1 MTETLILPETS
12 DRATRYHALIP
23 QIQALIQDE
32 DDLIA
37 SLANTA
43 AGLFQGLNV
52 LWAGFYL
59 VKHGGL
65 VLGPFQGP
73 IACTRIKLGDGV
85 CGQSWAHRKTILS
98 MMLMT
103 FPGISLAQPPRSRR
117 SWCRSLSRIKSS
129 VCWILTAFSPKILA
143 TLIESHWRIS
153 VASCRPSF
161 KSPAGPVV

>member
-1 MTETLILPETS
+1 MTETLVLPETS

-32 DDLIA
+32 GDLIA

-85 CGQSWAHRKTILS
+85 CGQSWAQRKTIIVDDVDD
-98 MMLMT
+98 
-103 FPGISLAQPPRSRR
+103 FPGHIACSAASRSEIVVPIIKQNQVVGVLDIDSIQPKNFSDIDRVALED
-117 SWCRSLSRIKSS
+117 LSRIVSTK
-129 VCWILTAFSPKILA
+129 F
-143 TLIESHWRIS
+143 
-153 VASCRPSF
+153 
-161 KSPAGPVV
+161 

>member
-1 MTETLILPETS
+1 MTETLILPETQ

-85 CGQSWAHRKTILS
+85 CGQSWAQRKTIIVDDVDD
-98 MMLMT
+98 
-103 FPGISLAQPPRSRR
+103 FPGHIACSAASKSEIVVPIIKQNQVVGVLDIDSIQPKNFSDIDRVALED
-117 SWCRSLSRIKSS
+117 LSRILSTK
-129 VCWILTAFSPKILA
+129 F
-143 TLIESHWRIS
+143 
-153 VASCRPSF
+153 
-161 KSPAGPVV
+161 

>member
-1 MTETLILPETS
+1 MTETLVLPETS
-12 DRATRYHALIP
+12 DRATCYHALIP
-23 QIQALIQDE
+23 QIQALLQDE

-85 CGQSWAHRKTILS
+85 CGQSWAQRKTIIVDDVDD
-98 MMLMT
+98 
-103 FPGISLAQPPRSRR
+103 FPGHIACSAASKSEIVVPIIKQNQVVGVLDIDSIQPKNFSDIDRVALED
-117 SWCRSLSRIKSS
+117 LSRIVSTK
-129 VCWILTAFSPKILA
+129 F
-143 TLIESHWRIS
+143 
-153 VASCRPSF
+153 
-161 KSPAGPVV
+161 

>member
-1 MTETLILPETS
+1 MTETLVLPETS

-85 CGQSWAHRKTILS
+85 CGQSWAQRKTIIVDDVDD
-98 MMLMT
+98 
-103 FPGISLAQPPRSRR
+103 FPGHIACSAASKSEIVVPIIKQNRVVGVLDIDSIQPKNFSDIDRVALEDLGRI
-117 SWCRSLSRIKSS
+117 LSTK
-129 VCWILTAFSPKILA
+129 F
-143 TLIESHWRIS
+143 
-153 VASCRPSF
+153 
-161 KSPAGPVV
+161 

>member
-23 QIQALIQDE
+23 QIQALLQDE

-43 AGLFQGLNV
+43 AGLFQGLNL

-59 VKHGGL
+59 VKHGAL

-85 CGQSWAHRKTILS
+85 CGQSWAQRKTIIVDDVDD
-98 MMLMT
+98 
-103 FPGISLAQPPRSRR
+103 FPGHIACSAASKSEIVVPIIKQNQVVGVLDIDSIQPKDFSDIDRVALED
-117 SWCRSLSRIKSS
+117 LSRILSTK
-129 VCWILTAFSPKILA
+129 F
-143 TLIESHWRIS
+143 
-153 VASCRPSF
+153 
-161 KSPAGPVV
+161 

>member
-1 MTETLILPETS
+1 MTETLVLPETS

-32 DDLIA
+32 GDLIA

-85 CGQSWAHRKTILS
+85 CGQSWAQRKTIIVDDVDD
-98 MMLMT
+98 
-103 FPGISLAQPPRSRR
+103 FPGHIACSAASRSEIVVPIIKQNQVVGVLDIDSIQPKNFSDIDRVA
-117 SWCRSLSRIKSS
+117 LEDLGRIVSTK
-129 VCWILTAFSPKILA
+129 F
-143 TLIESHWRIS
+143 
-153 VASCRPSF
+153 
-161 KSPAGPVV
+161 

>member
-1 MTETLILPETS
+1 MTETLVLPETS

-23 QIQALIQDE
+23 QIQALLQDE

-85 CGQSWAHRKTILS
+85 CGQSWAQRKTIIVDDVDD
-98 MMLMT
+98 
-103 FPGISLAQPPRSRR
+103 FPGHIACSAASKSEIVVPIIKQNRVVGVLDIDSIQPKNFSDIDRVALED
-117 SWCRSLSRIKSS
+117 LSRILSTK
-129 VCWILTAFSPKILA
+129 F
-143 TLIESHWRIS
+143 
-153 VASCRPSF
+153 
-161 KSPAGPVV
+161 

>member
-1 MTETLILPETS
+1 MTETLVLPETS

-23 QIQALIQDE
+23 QIQALLQDE

-85 CGQSWAHRKTILS
+85 CGQSWAQRKTIIVDDVDD
-98 MMLMT
+98 
-103 FPGISLAQPPRSRR
+103 FPGHIACSAASKSEIVVPIIKQNQVVGVLDIDSIQPKNFSDIDRVALEH
-117 SWCRSLSRIKSS
+117 LSRIVSTK
-129 VCWILTAFSPKILA
+129 F
-143 TLIESHWRIS
+143 
-153 VASCRPSF
+153 
-161 KSPAGPVV
+161 

>member
-1 MTETLILPETS
+1 MTETLVLPETS

-23 QIQALIQDE
+23 QIQALLQDE

-73 IACTRIKLGDGV
+73 IACTRIKLGDCV
-85 CGQSWAHRKTILS
+85 CGQSWAQRKTIIVDDVDD
-98 MMLMT
+98 
-103 FPGISLAQPPRSRR
+103 FPGHIACSAASKSEIVVPIIKQNQVVGVLDIDSIQPKNFSNIDRVALED
-117 SWCRSLSRIKSS
+117 LSRIVSTK
-129 VCWILTAFSPKILA
+129 F
-143 TLIESHWRIS
+143 
-153 VASCRPSF
+153 
-161 KSPAGPVV
+161 

>member
-23 QIQALIQDE
+23 QIQALLQDE

-43 AGLFQGLNV
+43 AGLFQGLNL

-59 VKHGGL
+59 VKHCAM

-85 CGQSWAHRKTILS
+85 CGQSWAQRKTIIVDDVDD
-98 MMLMT
+98 
-103 FPGISLAQPPRSRR
+103 FPGHIACSAASKSEIVVPIIKQNQVVGVLDIDSIQPKDFSDIDRVALED
-117 SWCRSLSRIKSS
+117 LSRILSTK
-129 VCWILTAFSPKILA
+129 F
-143 TLIESHWRIS
+143 
-153 VASCRPSF
+153 
-161 KSPAGPVV
+161 

>member
-1 MTETLILPETS
+1 MTETLVLPETS

-73 IACTRIKLGDGV
+73 SACTRIKLGDGV
-85 CGQSWAHRKTILS
+85 CGQSWAQRKTIIVDDVDD
-98 MMLMT
+98 
-103 FPGISLAQPPRSRR
+103 FPGHIACSAASKSEIVVPIIKQNQVVGVLDIDSIQPKNFSDIDRVALED
-117 SWCRSLSRIKSS
+117 LSRILSTK
-129 VCWILTAFSPKILA
+129 F
-143 TLIESHWRIS
+143 
-153 VASCRPSF
+153 
-161 KSPAGPVV
+161 

>member
-1 MTETLILPETS
+1 MTETLVLPETS

-23 QIQALIQDE
+23 QIQTLIQDE

-85 CGQSWAHRKTILS
+85 CGQSWAQRKTIIVDDVDD
-98 MMLMT
+98 
-103 FPGISLAQPPRSRR
+103 FPGHIACSAASKSEIVVPIIKQNQVVGVLDIDSIQPKNFSDIDRVALED
-117 SWCRSLSRIKSS
+117 LSRILSTK
-129 VCWILTAFSPKILA
+129 F
-143 TLIESHWRIS
+143 
-153 VASCRPSF
+153 
-161 KSPAGPVV
+161 

>member
-1 MTETLILPETS
+1 MTETLVLPETS

-59 VKHGGL
+59 VKHGAL

-85 CGQSWAHRKTILS
+85 CGQSWAQRKTIIVDDVDD
-98 MMLMT
+98 
-103 FPGISLAQPPRSRR
+103 FPGHIACSAASKSEIVVPIIKQNQVVGVLDIDSIQPKNFSDIDRVALEDLGRI
-117 SWCRSLSRIKSS
+117 LSTK
-129 VCWILTAFSPKILA
+129 F
-143 TLIESHWRIS
+143 
-153 VASCRPSF
+153 
-161 KSPAGPVV
+161 

>member
-1 MTETLILPETS
+1 MTETLVLPETS

-23 QIQALIQDE
+23 QIQALLQDE
-32 DDLIA
+32 GDLIA

-85 CGQSWAHRKTILS
+85 CGQSWAQRKTIIVDDVDD
-98 MMLMT
+98 
-103 FPGISLAQPPRSRR
+103 FPGHIACSAASKSEIVVPIIKQNQVVGVLDIDSIQPKNFSDIDRVALED
-117 SWCRSLSRIKSS
+117 LSRIVSTK
-129 VCWILTAFSPKILA
+129 F
-143 TLIESHWRIS
+143 
-153 VASCRPSF
+153 
-161 KSPAGPVV
+161 

>member
-1 MTETLILPETS
+1 MTETLVLPETS

-23 QIQALIQDE
+23 QIQALLKDE

-85 CGQSWAHRKTILS
+85 CGQSWAQRKTIIVDDVDD
-98 MMLMT
+98 
-103 FPGISLAQPPRSRR
+103 FPGHIACSAASKSEIVVPIIKQNQVVGVLDIDSIQPKNFSDIDRVALED
-117 SWCRSLSRIKSS
+117 LSSIVSTK
-129 VCWILTAFSPKILA
+129 F
-143 TLIESHWRIS
+143 
-153 VASCRPSF
+153 
-161 KSPAGPVV
+161 

>member
-1 MTETLILPETS
+1 MTETLVLPETS

-32 DDLIA
+32 GDLIA

-85 CGQSWAHRKTILS
+85 CGQSWAQRKTIIVDDVDD
-98 MMLMT
+98 
-103 FPGISLAQPPRSRR
+103 FPGHIACSAASKSEIVVPIIKQNQVVGVLDIDSIQPKNFSDIDRVALED
-117 SWCRSLSRIKSS
+117 LSRILSTK
-129 VCWILTAFSPKILA
+129 F
-143 TLIESHWRIS
+143 
-153 VASCRPSF
+153 
-161 KSPAGPVV
+161 

>member
-1 MTETLILPETS
+1 MTETLVLPETS

-32 DDLIA
+32 GDLIA

-85 CGQSWAHRKTILS
+85 CGQNWAQRKTIIVDDVDD
-98 MMLMT
+98 
-103 FPGISLAQPPRSRR
+103 FPGHIACSAASRSEIVVPIIKQNQVVGVLDIDSIQPKNFSDIDRVALED
-117 SWCRSLSRIKSS
+117 LSRIVSTK
-129 VCWILTAFSPKILA
+129 F
-143 TLIESHWRIS
+143 
-153 VASCRPSF
+153 
-161 KSPAGPVV
+161 

>member
-1 MTETLILPETS
+1 MTETLVLPETS

-23 QIQALIQDE
+23 QIQALLQDE

-85 CGQSWAHRKTILS
+85 CGQSWAQRKTIIVDDVDD
-98 MMLMT
+98 
-103 FPGISLAQPPRSRR
+103 FPGHIACSAASKSEIVVPIIKQNRVVGVLDIDSIQPKNFSDIDRVALED
-117 SWCRSLSRIKSS
+117 LSRIVSTK
-129 VCWILTAFSPKILA
+129 F
-143 TLIESHWRIS
+143 
-153 VASCRPSF
+153 
-161 KSPAGPVV
+161 

>member
-1 MTETLILPETS
+1 MTETLVLPETS

-32 DDLIA
+32 GDLIA

-85 CGQSWAHRKTILS
+85 CGQSWAQRKTIIVDDVDD
-98 MMLMT
+98 
-103 FPGISLAQPPRSRR
+103 FPGHIACSAASKSEIVVPIIKQNQVVGVLDIDSIQPKNFSDIDRVA
-117 SWCRSLSRIKSS
+117 LEDLGRIVSTK
-129 VCWILTAFSPKILA
+129 F
-143 TLIESHWRIS
+143 
-153 VASCRPSF
+153 
-161 KSPAGPVV
+161 

>member
-23 QIQALIQDE
+23 QIQALLQDE

-85 CGQSWAHRKTILS
+85 CGQSWAQRKTIIVDDVDD
-98 MMLMT
+98 
-103 FPGISLAQPPRSRR
+103 FPGHIACSAASKSEIVVPIIKQNRVVGVLDIDSIQPKNFSDIDRVALED
-117 SWCRSLSRIKSS
+117 LSRILSTK
-129 VCWILTAFSPKILA
+129 F
-143 TLIESHWRIS
+143 
-153 VASCRPSF
+153 
-161 KSPAGPVV
+161 

>member
-1 MTETLILPETS
+1 MTETLVLPETS

-23 QIQALIQDE
+23 QIQALLQDE

-73 IACTRIKLGDGV
+73 IACTRIQLGDGV
-85 CGQSWAHRKTILS
+85 CGQSWAQRKTIIVDDVDD
-98 MMLMT
+98 
-103 FPGISLAQPPRSRR
+103 FPGHIACSAASKSEIVVPIIKQNQVVGVLDIDSIQPKNFSDIDRVALED
-117 SWCRSLSRIKSS
+117 LSRIVSTK
-129 VCWILTAFSPKILA
+129 F
-143 TLIESHWRIS
+143 
-153 VASCRPSF
+153 
-161 KSPAGPVV
+161 

>member
-1 MTETLILPETS
+1 MTETLVLPETS

-85 CGQSWAHRKTILS
+85 FGQSWAQRKTIIVDDVDD
-98 MMLMT
+98 
-103 FPGISLAQPPRSRR
+103 FPGHIACSAASKSEIVVPIIKQNQVVGVLDIDSIQPKNFSDIDRVALEDLGRI
-117 SWCRSLSRIKSS
+117 LSTK
-129 VCWILTAFSPKILA
+129 F
-143 TLIESHWRIS
+143 
-153 VASCRPSF
+153 
-161 KSPAGPVV
+161 

>member
-1 MTETLILPETS
+1 MTETLVLPETS
-12 DRATRYHALIP
+12 DRATRYYALIP
-23 QIQALIQDE
+23 QIQALLQDE

-85 CGQSWAHRKTILS
+85 CGQSWAQRKTIIVDDVDD
-98 MMLMT
+98 
-103 FPGISLAQPPRSRR
+103 FPGHIACSAASKSEIVVPIIKQNQVVGVLDIDSIQPKNFSDIDRVALED
-117 SWCRSLSRIKSS
+117 LSRILSTK
-129 VCWILTAFSPKILA
+129 F
-143 TLIESHWRIS
+143 
-153 VASCRPSF
+153 
-161 KSPAGPVV
+161 

>member
-1 MTETLILPETS
+1 MTETLVLPETS

-23 QIQALIQDE
+23 QIQTLIQDE

-85 CGQSWAHRKTILS
+85 CGQSWAQRKTIIVDDVDD
-98 MMLMT
+98 
-103 FPGISLAQPPRSRR
+103 FPGHIACSAASKSEIVVPIIKQNQVVGVLDIDSIQP
-117 SWCRSLSRIKSS
+117 KK
-129 VCWILTAFSPKILA
+129 F
-143 TLIESHWRIS
+143 
-153 VASCRPSF
+153 
-161 KSPAGPVV
+161 

>member
-1 MTETLILPETS
+1 MTETLVLPETS

-32 DDLIA
+32 GDLIA

-85 CGQSWAHRKTILS
+85 CGQSWAQRKTIIVDDVDD
-98 MMLMT
+98 
-103 FPGISLAQPPRSRR
+103 FPGHIACSAASKSEIVVPIIKQNQVVGVLDIDSIQPKNFSDIDRVALED
-117 SWCRSLSRIKSS
+117 LSRIVSTK
-129 VCWILTAFSPKILA
+129 F
-143 TLIESHWRIS
+143 
-153 VASCRPSF
+153 
-161 KSPAGPVV
+161 

>member
-1 MTETLILPETS
+1 MTETLVLPETS

-23 QIQALIQDE
+23 QIQALLQDE

-85 CGQSWAHRKTILS
+85 CGQNWAQRKTIIVDDVDD
-98 MMLMT
+98 
-103 FPGISLAQPPRSRR
+103 FPGHIACSAASKSEIVVPIIKQNQVVGVLDIDSIQPKNFSDIDRVALED
-117 SWCRSLSRIKSS
+117 LSRIVSTK
-129 VCWILTAFSPKILA
+129 F
-143 TLIESHWRIS
+143 
-153 VASCRPSF
+153 
-161 KSPAGPVV
+161 

>member
-1 MTETLILPETS
+1 MTETLVLPETS
-12 DRATRYHALIP
+12 YRSTRYHALIP
-23 QIQALIQDE
+23 QIQALIQD
-32 DDLIA
+32 DGDLIA

-85 CGQSWAHRKTILS
+85 CGQNWAQRKTIIVDDVDD
-98 MMLMT
+98 
-103 FPGISLAQPPRSRR
+103 FPGHIACSAASKSEIVVPIIKQNQVVGVLDIDSIQPKNFSDIDRVALED
-117 SWCRSLSRIKSS
+117 LSRIVSTK
-129 VCWILTAFSPKILA
+129 F
-143 TLIESHWRIS
+143 
-153 VASCRPSF
+153 
-161 KSPAGPVV
+161 

>member
-23 QIQALIQDE
+23 QIQALLQDE

-85 CGQSWAHRKTILS
+85 CGQSWAQRKTIIVDDVDD
-98 MMLMT
+98 
-103 FPGISLAQPPRSRR
+103 FPGHIACSAASKSEIVVPIIKQNRVVGVLDIDSIQPKNFSDIDRVALED
-117 SWCRSLSRIKSS
+117 LSRIVSTK
-129 VCWILTAFSPKILA
+129 F
-143 TLIESHWRIS
+143 
-153 VASCRPSF
+153 
-161 KSPAGPVV
+161 

>member
-1 MTETLILPETS
+1 MTETLVLPETS

-23 QIQALIQDE
+23 QIQALLQDE

-85 CGQSWAHRKTILS
+85 CGQSWAQRKTIIVDDVDD
-98 MMLMT
+98 
-103 FPGISLAQPPRSRR
+103 FPGHIACSAASKSEIVVPIIKQNQVVGVLDIDSIQPKNFSDIDRVALED
-117 SWCRSLSRIKSS
+117 LSRIVSTK
-129 VCWILTAFSPKILA
+129 F
-143 TLIESHWRIS
+143 
-153 VASCRPSF
+153 
-161 KSPAGPVV
+161 

>member
-1 MTETLILPETS
+1 MTETLVLPETS

-23 QIQALIQDE
+23 QIQALLQYE

-37 SLANTA
+37 RLAHTA

-52 LWAGFYL
+52 LWASFYL

-85 CGQSWAHRKTILS
+85 CGQSWAQRKTIIVDDVDD
-98 MMLMT
+98 
-103 FPGISLAQPPRSRR
+103 FPGHIACSAASRSEIVVPIIKQNQVVGVLDIDSIQPKNFSDIDRVA
-117 SWCRSLSRIKSS
+117 LEDLGRIVSTK
-129 VCWILTAFSPKILA
+129 F
-143 TLIESHWRIS
+143 
-153 VASCRPSF
+153 
-161 KSPAGPVV
+161 

>member
-1 MTETLILPETS
+1 MTETLVLPETS

-32 DDLIA
+32 GDLIA

-85 CGQSWAHRKTILS
+85 CGQSWAQRKTIIVDDVDD
-98 MMLMT
+98 
-103 FPGISLAQPPRSRR
+103 FPGHIACSAASKSEIVVPIIKQNRVVGVLDIDSIQPKNFSDIDRVALED
-117 SWCRSLSRIKSS
+117 LSRILSTK
-129 VCWILTAFSPKILA
+129 F
-143 TLIESHWRIS
+143 
-153 VASCRPSF
+153 
-161 KSPAGPVV
+161 

>member
-1 MTETLILPETS
+1 MTETLVLPETS

-32 DDLIA
+32 GDLIA

-85 CGQSWAHRKTILS
+85 CGQNWAQRKTIIVDDVDD
-98 MMLMT
+98 
-103 FPGISLAQPPRSRR
+103 FPGHIACSAASKSEIVVPIIKQNQVVGVLDIDSIQPKNFSDIDRVA
-117 SWCRSLSRIKSS
+117 LEDLGRIVSTK
-129 VCWILTAFSPKILA
+129 F
-143 TLIESHWRIS
+143 
-153 VASCRPSF
+153 
-161 KSPAGPVV
+161 

>member
-1 MTETLILPETS
+1 MTETLVLPETS

-23 QIQALIQDE
+23 QIQALLQDE

-37 SLANTA
+37 SLAKTA

-85 CGQSWAHRKTILS
+85 CGQSWAQRKTIIVDDVDA
-98 MMLMT
+98 
-103 FPGISLAQPPRSRR
+103 FPGHIACSAASKSEIVVPIIKQNQVVGVLDIDSIQPKDFSDIDRVA
-117 SWCRSLSRIKSS
+117 LEDLGRIVSTK
-129 VCWILTAFSPKILA
+129 F
-143 TLIESHWRIS
+143 
-153 VASCRPSF
+153 
-161 KSPAGPVV
+161 

>member
-1 MTETLILPETS
+1 MTETLVLPETS

-23 QIQALIQDE
+23 QIQALLQDE

-85 CGQSWAHRKTILS
+85 CGQSWAQGKTIIVDDVDD
-98 MMLMT
+98 
-103 FPGISLAQPPRSRR
+103 FPGHIACSAASKSEIVVPIIKQNRVVGVLDIDSIQPKNFSDIDRVALED
-117 SWCRSLSRIKSS
+117 LSRILSTK
-129 VCWILTAFSPKILA
+129 F
-143 TLIESHWRIS
+143 
-153 VASCRPSF
+153 
-161 KSPAGPVV
+161 

>member
-1 MTETLILPETS
+1 MTETLILPETQ
-12 DRATRYHALIP
+12 DRAKCYQALIP
-23 QIQALIQDE
+23 QIEVLIQGE

-85 CGQSWAHRKTILS
+85 CGQSWAQRKTIIVDDVDD
-98 MMLMT
+98 
-103 FPGISLAQPPRSRR
+103 FPGHIACSAASKSEIVVPIIKQNQVVGVLDIDSIQPKNFSDIDRVALEDLGRI
-117 SWCRSLSRIKSS
+117 LSTK
-129 VCWILTAFSPKILA
+129 F
-143 TLIESHWRIS
+143 
-153 VASCRPSF
+153 
-161 KSPAGPVV
+161 

>member
-1 MTETLILPETS
+1 MTETLVLPETS

-32 DDLIA
+32 GDLIA

-85 CGQSWAHRKTILS
+85 CGQNWAQRKTIIVDDVDD
-98 MMLMT
+98 
-103 FPGISLAQPPRSRR
+103 FPGHIACSAASRSEIVVPIIKQNQVVGVLDIDSIQPKNFSDIDRVA
-117 SWCRSLSRIKSS
+117 LEDLGRIVSTK
-129 VCWILTAFSPKILA
+129 F
-143 TLIESHWRIS
+143 
-153 VASCRPSF
+153 
-161 KSPAGPVV
+161 